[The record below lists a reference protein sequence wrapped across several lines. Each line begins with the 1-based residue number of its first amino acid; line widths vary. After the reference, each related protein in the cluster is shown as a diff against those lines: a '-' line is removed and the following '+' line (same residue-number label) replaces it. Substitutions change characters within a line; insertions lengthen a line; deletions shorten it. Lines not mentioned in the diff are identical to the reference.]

1 MLEVDSVNRDLRE
14 EGNWQRIILRT
25 IGSNG
30 HDREIIRKLRV
41 GESHQAIA
49 DWLVRQNPDFGS
61 LGAEATTHREL
72 VDVVKAFESQCQGQD
87 GLYRFSPDVTADIP
101 WTNVSTSHILL
112 GHLFDLY
119 FTWVHPVHMLF
130 SELDFKQNF
139 KNKVDT
145 YCSSPLVNAICAMA
159 CHLLDGD
166 HIRERRNIVDA
177 ATLADGFMAQA
188 KATLIPDTY
197 HFMTSIQAFAV
208 MYLVEL
214 SSGRARSATGYLRSA
229 VEYLKS
235 TTGPEQSEEAK
246 ELTFWGVHTLSTYV
260 PGTSHASL
268 DNADLDSF
276 CGGITFQRLYVPPPP
291 GGPIFQHVRMDSDD
305 AEWRFYR
312 QPGDNRE
319 LPFRPAHAIVT
330 AYHQAKLFLI
340 INETLNVY
348 CGTRGRVTAAKIL
361 DVYARYLQWKDEL
374 PDVIANID
382 EGDQPLPHILY
393 LQ

>member
-1 MLEVDSVNRDLRE
+1 MRE
-14 EGNWQRIILRT
+14 EGNWQRIILQT

-30 HDREIIRKLRV
+30 HDREIIRKLRA

-72 VDVVKAFESQCQGQD
+72 VDVVGAFETQCQGQD
-87 GLYRFSPDVTADIP
+87 GLYRFSDDVMADIP
-101 WTNVSTSHILL
+101 WTNVSNSHRLL

-139 KNKVDT
+139 KNNVDT

-159 CHLLDGD
+159 CHLLDGE
-166 HIRERRNIVDA
+166 HVRERRNIVDA

-188 KATLIPDTY
+188 KATLTPETY
-197 HFMTSIQAFAV
+197 HFMTSIQAFAI

-235 TTGPEQSEEAK
+235 TNGPEQSEEAK
-246 ELTFWGVHTLSTYV
+246 ELTFWGIHTLNTYV
-260 PGTSHASL
+260 PGTSHISL
-268 DNADLDSF
+268 DNADPDSF
-276 CGGITFQRLYVPPPP
+276 CAGITFQKLYIPPAP
-291 GGPIFQHVRMDSDD
+291 GGPKFQHVRMDGDD
-305 AEWRFYR
+305 AVWRFYR